1 MTKADI
7 VSKIAA
13 RNDIELNKKDVAIV
27 VDGFLDEIR
36 EALYNHKHVEIRRF
50 GTFKVVERKRRIARN
65 PHTGEAVE
73 VPRRRVPVFK
83 PSRLVKNKVAE

>member
-13 RNDIELNKKDVAIV
+13 RNNIDLNKKDVALI
-27 VDGFLDEIR
+27 VDGFLDEVR
-36 EALYNHKHVEIRRF
+36 EALYSHKHVEIRRF
-50 GTFKVVERKRRIARN
+50 GTFKVVDRKKRIARN

-73 VPRRRVPVFK
+73 VPRRKVPVFK

>member
-13 RNDIELNKKDVAIV
+13 HDNIDLNKKDIASV
-27 VDGFLDEIR
+27 VDGFLDEVR
-36 EALYNHKHVEIRRF
+36 NALYNHKHIEIRRF
-50 GTFKVVERKRRIARN
+50 GTFKVVERKKRIARN

-73 VPRRRVPVFK
+73 VPQRMVPVFK
-83 PSRLVKNKVAE
+83 PSRIVKNEVAK

>member
-13 RNDIELNKKDVAIV
+13 SNNIDLNKKDVASV
-27 VDGFLDEIR
+27 VDGFLEEIR
-36 EALYNHKHVEIRRF
+36 KALYRNDHVEIRRF
-50 GTFKVVERKRRIARN
+50 GTFKVVDRKRRIARN

-73 VPRRRVPVFK
+73 VPRRKVPVFK
-83 PSRLVKNKVAE
+83 PSRLVKNKVAR